1 MPEFWTLL
9 PAEVRAA
16 IVLVALYLLD
26 AIATGT
32 PNPLDNLVV
41 RGLKLLWERRN
52 KNGA

>member
-1 MPEFWTLL
+1 MPEFWITL
-9 PAEVRAA
+9 PAEVQGA

-32 PNPLDNLVV
+32 PNPFDNMVV
-41 RGLKLLWERRN
+41 RGLKLLWKRRA

>member
-1 MPEFWTLL
+1 MPEFWISL
-9 PAEVRAA
+9 PAELQGA

-32 PNPLDNLVV
+32 PNPFDNLVV
-41 RGLKLLWERRN
+41 RGLRRLWERRD

>member
-1 MPEFWTLL
+1 MPEFWIEL
-9 PAEVRAA
+9 PAEVRGA

-32 PNPLDNLVV
+32 PNPLDNIVV
-41 RGLKLLWERRN
+41 RGLKLLWQRRG